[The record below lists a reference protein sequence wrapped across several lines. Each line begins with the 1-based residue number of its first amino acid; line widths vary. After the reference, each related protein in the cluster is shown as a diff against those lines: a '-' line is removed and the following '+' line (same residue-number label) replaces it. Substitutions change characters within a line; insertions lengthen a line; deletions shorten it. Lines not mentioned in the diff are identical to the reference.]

1 MNNAIGKLKQKV
13 NKYVLFEQS
22 GVSEELKVDVLE
34 IIFNRIFSVSENT
47 LLISGGEEP
56 IYLPVSEIENVN
68 KIISTRDYFS
78 SALHEVSHWCL
89 AGVER
94 RKLVDYGYWYEPD
107 GRTLEQQ
114 RLFEQAE
121 IKPQALEWLFTLA
134 AGGKFRLSVDNV
146 NQAEMRASNE
156 FGLNV
161 YDQALR
167 YLELGLPERAQQ
179 FLDALLSHFQPA
191 TSSSKVDNFMLELLN

>member
-167 YLELGLPERAQQ
+167 YLELGFPERAQQ